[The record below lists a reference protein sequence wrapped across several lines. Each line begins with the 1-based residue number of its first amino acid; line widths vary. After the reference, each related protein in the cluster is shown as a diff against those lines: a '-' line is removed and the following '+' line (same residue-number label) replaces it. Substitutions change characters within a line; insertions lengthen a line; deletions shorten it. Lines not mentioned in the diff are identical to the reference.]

1 VSPKD
6 IFGGNREKGDLRKMT
21 RVKRGLATHKRH
33 KRILKDASG
42 YWGGRHRL
50 IKTAKEA
57 VMKAMDDS
65 FRGRKE
71 KKRQFRALWIA
82 RINAAC
88 RANDITYSRFI
99 DGLNKS
105 GIEVNRKMLSE
116 VAINDSAAFSAMVAQ
131 ARTALTK

>member
-1 VSPKD
+1 
-6 IFGGNREKGDLRKMT
+6 MT
-21 RVKRGLATHKRH
+21 RIKRGIITHKRH

-57 VMKAMDDS
+57 VIKAMDDS

-71 KKRQFRALWIA
+71 KKRQFRSLWIA

-88 RANDITYSRFI
+88 RTNDMTYSNFI
-99 DGLNKS
+99 NGLNKA
-105 GIEVNRKMLSE
+105 GIEINRKMLSE
-116 VAINDSAAFSAMVAQ
+116 IAINDEKAFTEIVNQ
-131 ARTALTK
+131 ARIALTK

>member
-1 VSPKD
+1 
-6 IFGGNREKGDLRKMT
+6 MT

-57 VMKAMDDS
+57 VMKAMDDAY
-65 FRGRKE
+65 RGRKE

-88 RANDITYSRFI
+88 RANDMTYSNFI
-99 DGLNKS
+99 NGLNKA
-105 GIEVNRKMLSE
+105 GIEVNRKVLSE
-116 VAINDSAAFSAMVAQ
+116 IAINDEKAFAEIVNK
-131 ARTALTK
+131 ARTALS